1 MNTPTVFE
9 GEGTVVALHN
19 IRSAHNV
26 GAIFR
31 TADGAGVQGLIL
43 AGYTP
48 TPIDRFGRKRQDIA
62 KVALGSE
69 EIVPYTYCHSTYEAL
84 RAYKAHGFEI
94 IGVEQHSRAIPYHT
108 YKSNSKC
115 VFVFGNEV
123 EGLSEEVINI
133 CDTIVQIPLHGK
145 KESLNVAVAVGVV
158 LFNFYQ

>member
-69 EIVPYTYCHSTYEAL
+69 EIVPYAHYNSTAEAL
-84 RAYKAHGFEI
+84 RVYKMHGFEI
-94 IGVEQHSRAIPYHT
+94 VAVEQHPRAIPYHT
-108 YKSNSKC
+108 YKSKNKR
-115 VFVFGNEV
+115 VFVFGNET
-123 EGLSEEVINI
+123 EGLSEDVINV
-133 CDTIVQIPLHGK
+133 CDTIIHIPLHGK
-145 KESLNVAVAVGVV
+145 KESLNVAVAVGIV
-158 LFNFYQ
+158 LFNFC